1 MCCIFATLSY
11 NRHFLGL
18 FSCNSSGFLIGLV
31 YKMRKTHKNNN
42 SIKCDTLYTIQTSKT
57 MIVYTDNMKNNNK
70 GEYIMSKVKQY
81 AEDTAEKNVD
91 KIILGFKQGVLNK
104 DTTMAKILDVE
115 NVNMLGINADNV
127 DEVISENA

>member
-1 MCCIFATLSY
+1 
-11 NRHFLGL
+11 
-18 FSCNSSGFLIGLV
+18 
-31 YKMRKTHKNNN
+31 
-42 SIKCDTLYTIQTSKT
+42 
-57 MIVYTDNMKNNNK
+57 
-70 GEYIMSKVKQY
+70 MSKVKQW

-104 DTTMAKILDVE
+104 DTTVTKILDVE

>member
-1 MCCIFATLSY
+1 
-11 NRHFLGL
+11 
-18 FSCNSSGFLIGLV
+18 
-31 YKMRKTHKNNN
+31 
-42 SIKCDTLYTIQTSKT
+42 
-57 MIVYTDNMKNNNK
+57 
-70 GEYIMSKVKQY
+70 MSKVKQY

-104 DTTMAKILDVE
+104 DTTVSKILDVE